1 MNVRSD
7 GERPKISVIIP
18 AYNHESYILDAVRSV
33 LQQTFT
39 NLELIIIDDGSTDGT
54 LSRIQSV
61 QDGRIRVFHQDNQG
75 AAKTINRGI
84 GLARGKYLSILN
96 SDDLYTPDRLKTLA
110 TFLDEHADVALAS
123 SLIQPVD
130 SSGKPVL
137 PYSRHAY
144 WLEWYDNAIRQFHQ
158 DRSPVTS
165 LLKYNFFVSTSNI
178 FVRSTIFKHERMFH
192 ENLSYCHDYEFLL
205 RVLSRHSF
213 HLCEERLLMY
223 RLHETNTIREN
234 EFLRHLEVLFAIF
247 TVLDMRKF
255 FLQSLPER
263 ISSPVFKGLSENP
276 EINPRLQLAESDRC
290 LKDFQ
295 SQIVELHRRLE
306 AADGSLS
313 DLQGEISKRD
323 LRLSEADRCLKD
335 FQDQIIGLHRRL
347 EEADGSLSDLQ
358 DEISKRD
365 LRLTEADT
373 WLRAQLTQIQDQQV
387 QIQNQHVQIENQQVQ
402 IENQQVQIETKDRI
416 LQEIYSSRGW
426 RFLTRYRAVKHRL
439 SFWKKL
445 PPSVRED
452 VSCEHTDRKDNH
464 SERQD
469 KPYHASIIHPV
480 QQDRIKVVHAI
491 ANFMMGG
498 SSRLVVDLFEHL
510 GHKYD
515 QEVIAYYVP
524 PVPAYTGIKIHNFY
538 GDVSEKDIAV
548 FLRKNGTSI
557 LHVHYWGDC
566 DEPWYR
572 KVFAAAGNSSCLVI
586 ENINTPVATYIHDRI
601 DQYVYVSD
609 YAMHFTQPVSGKST
623 VIYPGSNFTL
633 FQRHGAA
640 VPDDVIG
647 MVYRIEPD
655 KLREDSIQV
664 FIEVVK
670 RRPQTKVYIVGG
682 GTLLPYYRQRVT
694 ESGLADRFVFTDYVP
709 YEQLPD
715 YYRKFSL
722 FVAPVWKESFGQ
734 VSPFAMSMEIPVVGY
749 DVGALSEILGGKDC
763 LGKNTAELT
772 EIIINLLDD
781 RKRRMDIGK
790 ANRARAIEKFSV
802 DTMIRQYDDLYARLL
817 VQQRTGHIDL

>member
-39 NLELIIIDDGSTDGT
+39 NFELIIIDDGSTDGT
-54 LSRIQSV
+54 LARIQSV

-110 TFLDEHADVALAS
+110 TFLDEHEDVALAS

-276 EINPRLQLAESDRC
+276 EINPHLQLVESDRC

-295 SQIVELHRRLE
+295 SQIIE
-306 AADGSLS
+306 
-313 DLQGEISKRD
+313 
-323 LRLSEADRCLKD
+323 
-335 FQDQIIGLHRRL
+335 LHRRL

-358 DEISKRD
+358 GEISERDLRLTEADRLLKDFQDQIIELHRRLEEADGSLSNLQDEISERDLRLTEADRFLKDFQGQIIELHRRLEEADGSLSNLQDEISERD

-373 WLRAQLTQIQDQQV
+373 WLRAQLKQIQDQQV
-387 QIQNQHVQIENQQVQ
+387 QIQNQQVQ
-402 IENQQVQIETKDRI
+402 IQNQQVQIETKDRI
-416 LQEIYSSRGW
+416 LQEIYSSKGW

-439 SFWKKL
+439 SL
-445 PPSVRED
+445 LE
-452 VSCEHTDRKDNH
+452 E
-464 SERQD
+464 
-469 KPYHASIIHPV
+469 
-480 QQDRIKVVHAI
+480 
-491 ANFMMGG
+491 
-498 SSRLVVDLFEHL
+498 
-510 GHKYD
+510 
-515 QEVIAYYVP
+515 
-524 PVPAYTGIKIHNFY
+524 
-538 GDVSEKDIAV
+538 
-548 FLRKNGTSI
+548 TS
-557 LHVHYWGDC
+557 
-566 DEPWYR
+566 
-572 KVFAAAGNSSCLVI
+572 
-586 ENINTPVATYIHDRI
+586 
-601 DQYVYVSD
+601 
-609 YAMHFTQPVSGKST
+609 PVS
-623 VIYPGSNFTL
+623 
-633 FQRHGAA
+633 A
-640 VPDDVIG
+640 
-647 MVYRIEPD
+647 
-655 KLREDSIQV
+655 
-664 FIEVVK
+664 
-670 RRPQTKVYIVGG
+670 
-682 GTLLPYYRQRVT
+682 
-694 ESGLADRFVFTDYVP
+694 
-709 YEQLPD
+709 
-715 YYRKFSL
+715 
-722 FVAPVWKESFGQ
+722 
-734 VSPFAMSMEIPVVGY
+734 
-749 DVGALSEILGGKDC
+749 
-763 LGKNTAELT
+763 
-772 EIIINLLDD
+772 
-781 RKRRMDIGK
+781 
-790 ANRARAIEKFSV
+790 
-802 DTMIRQYDDLYARLL
+802 
-817 VQQRTGHIDL
+817 